1 MPTFQNNA
9 TLTFN
14 GRSVLSNTVTGE
26 IADVLTGSKK
36 APINVYRQG
45 DRVAYVI
52 SLVNAG
58 DSALTDLTITDDLGT
73 YPLGTGETVTPLTY
87 VDGTVTFFI
96 NGTPQPAPGVSQ
108 SDGTITFSG
117 ITVPADG
124 NAVIVYVVTVNEYAP
139 FEEGGSVVNTAT
151 VGGGPKLTPLT
162 LSETITPSQT
172 ADLSIVKSLSP
183 ETVVAGEPITYTF
196 EIANSG
202 LSPVEA
208 TDDVTL
214 TDDFD
219 PVLTNPT
226 VSYNGTTLTEGTQY
240 TYTGGTLTIL
250 AGVITLPAA
259 TATQS
264 ATGEWVVTPGTGTLV
279 VTGTI

>member
-26 IADVLTGSKK
+26 ITDALSGSKT
-36 APINVYRQG
+36 APIDVYRQG
-45 DRVAYVI
+45 DRITYIV

-58 DSALTDLTITDDLGT
+58 DAAQTDLTVTDDLGA
-73 YPLGTGETVTPLTY
+73 YPFGSGTVTPLTY
-87 VDGTVTFFI
+87 LDGSAALFV
-96 NGTPQPAPGVSQ
+96 NGTPQAAPTVSTG
-108 SDGTITFSG
+108 SGALVVSG
-117 ITVPADG
+117 INVPADG
-124 NAVIVYVVTVNEYAP
+124 NATLIYTVTVNEYAP
-139 FEEGGSVVNTAT
+139 LTEGDSVVNTAT

-162 LSETITPSQT
+162 LTETITPSQT
-172 ADLSIVKSLSP
+172 AELSIVKSLSP

-196 EIANSG
+196 EIANVG
-202 LSPVEA
+202 FAAVGA
-208 TDDVTL
+208 TDEVTL
-214 TDDFD
+214 TDDFN
-219 PVLTNPT
+219 PVLTDPT

-250 AGVITLPAA
+250 PGVITLPAA
-259 TATQS
+259 TAAQS
-264 ATGEWVVTPGTGTLV
+264 GTGEWVVTPGTGTLV